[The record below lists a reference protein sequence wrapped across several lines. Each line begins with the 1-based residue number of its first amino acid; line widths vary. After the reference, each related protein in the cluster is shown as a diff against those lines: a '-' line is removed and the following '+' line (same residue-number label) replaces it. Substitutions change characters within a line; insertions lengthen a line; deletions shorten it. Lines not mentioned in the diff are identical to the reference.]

1 MTNTK
6 VHVRAAELAATVAV
20 DLSKIVGGT
29 EVTDPLTVRTFHSHA
44 ADGFS
49 NKVAV
54 KDVMWSTTT
63 TAGPT
68 IIFVLENGQEFEAEV
83 RPSTRA
89 LREARLAVE
98 AATLAAQRA
107 QDNAKNGS

>member
-1 MTNTK
+1 MTNTE
-6 VHVRAAELAATVAV
+6 VHVRASELAATVAV
-20 DLSKIVGGT
+20 DISKIVEGT
-29 EVTDPLTVRTFHSHA
+29 EVTDPFTTRTFWSTDSH
-44 ADGFS
+44 GFA
-49 NKVAV
+49 NHVQV
-54 KDVMWSTTT
+54 KDVMWSATTT
-63 TAGPT
+63 GGPT

-83 RPSTRA
+83 KPSSKA